1 MRKTTDPDELVRA
14 VETAAASGTVLSS
27 DDLRLVLTAPKAAE
41 GLSPR
46 EFEVL
51 TLMDAGLSTTAMAER
66 LFVGK
71 HTVRGHVQNPLRK
84 LGADSRLSALAEA
97 RRRSLLSREP

>member
-1 MRKTTDPDELVRA
+1 MRKTATPDELVRA
-14 VETAAASGTVLSS
+14 VETATAGGTLLRS
-27 DDLRLVLTAPKAAE
+27 DERRLVLTAPKAAE

-51 TLMDAGLSTTAMAER
+51 TLMDAGLSTAAMAER
-66 LFVGK
+66 LFVSQ